1 MGYLYY
7 RLALTTKLYTIN
19 PKDRSVVELYGV
31 LDPNTRGTVYL
42 VGARAAM
49 RPLAT
54 SGVAVCSGA
63 VLGQM
68 FGGGLAFLLPFL
80 SLLYPVSSLLF
91 LFPYPSSPSLSF
103 EVGPLKYS

>member
-7 RLALTTKLYTIN
+7 RLVLTTKLYTIN

-31 LDPNTRGTVYL
+31 LDPNTRGTVYF

-68 FGGGLAFLLPFL
+68 FGGLAFLLPFL

-91 LFPYPSSPSLSF
+91 LFPYASSPSLSF
-103 EVGPLKYS
+103 EVGPLKCS